1 MWGTMAQWLW
11 ALGQLVL
18 TKRSLVQIQVWTLD
32 VVCAMHLDKAFY
44 LHCCT
49 ELATR
54 TDK

>member
-11 ALGQLVL
+11 ALGQLPKDRWFKSRFGHL
-18 TKRSLVQIQVWTLD
+18 MS
-32 VVCAMHLDKAFY
+32 CAMHLDKAFY